1 MISENLF
8 IIAMGVFVLMLIGLG
23 LTIVEFRQN
32 EQRIEED
39 TKKGHKN
46 KQKHLDVFSSTLIGN
61 SNKMQ

>member
-8 IIAMGVFVLMLIGLG
+8 IIAIGVFILMVIGLG

-39 TKKGHKN
+39 TKKGHN
-46 KQKHLDVFSSTLIGN
+46 KK
-61 SNKMQ
+61 

>member
-8 IIAMGVFVLMLIGLG
+8 IIAIAVFVLMLIGLG

-39 TKKGHKN
+39 SKKGHKN
-46 KQKHLDVFSSTLIGN
+46 K
-61 SNKMQ
+61 